1 MQKELLMSKSGLSLP
16 IVMLKPAREN
26 AM

>member
-16 IVMLKPAREN
+16 IVMLKLAREN